1 MPLYKQYNVDD
12 IEVSV
17 WSITE
22 TFDELLRLAPE
33 ACAETCLRKFSS
45 EKRRK
50 EWLAVRV
57 MVQRLFGYDVRV
69 GYDASGKP
77 VLEGKEGF
85 VSISHTD
92 GFAVVAFS
100 PTVRVG
106 VDAELLSRDVLAVSR
121 RFVRDGALDDYT
133 VGNAKKAALLHWC
146 AKEALF
152 KIVGDLGG
160 NFKDNIA
167 VAHFWPAEIGELA
180 LELVGVECGC
190 DKYFTA
196 SYSNI
201 GNLLIVVCRRA
212 R

>member
-1 MPLYKQYNVDD
+1 MPLYKQYKVDD

-22 TFDELLRLAPE
+22 TLDELLRLAPE
-33 ACAETCLRKFSS
+33 MCAETCLRKFSS

-57 MVQRLFGYDVRV
+57 MVRRLFGYDVRV

-77 VLEGKEGF
+77 LLEGKEGF

-92 GFAVVAFS
+92 GFAVVAIS
-100 PTVRVG
+100 SASEIG
-106 VDAELLSRDVLAVSR
+106 VDAELLSRDVLAVSS
-121 RFVRDGALDDYT
+121 RFMQDGLLDNLPADKA
-133 VGNAKKAALLHWC
+133 NLAALLHWC

-152 KIVGDLGG
+152 KITGNLGG

-167 VAHFWPAEIGELA
+167 VAPFWPAEIGELA

-201 GNLLIVVCRRA
+201 GNLLIVVCRRS